1 MVLNWKLGPV
11 EILKITN
18 SKKQDVIIF
27 NALALGNSVRIGRK
41 RIIAEIIE
49 LKGLD
54 EIEEHKDKIRGK
66 IVFSNGPMDPTLIET
81 FTA

>member
-1 MVLNWKLGPV
+1 MGTAAAIEYTREFMIEYYFDTVYLQPVMVLNWKLGPV

-41 RIIAEIIE
+41 KLLR
-49 LKGLD
+49 K
-54 EIEEHKDKIRGK
+54 
-66 IVFSNGPMDPTLIET
+66 S
-81 FTA
+81 